1 MSLSDLI
8 LQCFTVNLKLS
19 MAAGF
24 KTLMVRDTSGTYS
37 TPFAPLT
44 HLSETNTSSSQET
57 VKRLVLINLDKQ
69 NLELSKNSEFNH
81 LTAIF

>member
-1 MSLSDLI
+1 MLYSELEA
-8 LQCFTVNLKLS
+8 VY

-37 TPFAPLT
+37 TPLAPLT

-57 VKRLVLINLDKQ
+57 VKG
-69 NLELSKNSEFNH
+69 
-81 LTAIF
+81 